1 MTSVWARCTKLLKVF
16 LCTGIAI
23 VGLVLPS
30 APAWATG
37 AVDLPLVPAGSR
49 TWIVDEAQSLSRI
62 NEGQLSGELQPLAEK
77 TGIEVRFVT
86 LRRLDYGETIDS
98 FVSQLFQRWYP
109 SAEQQSNQVLIALD
123 TITNTIGIQVGE
135 AAAEQ
140 LTPAIASSV
149 IDETMQL
156 PIRQGNKYNQA
167 ILDASDRLVAVLSG
181 EPDPGPPV
189 VIDTT
194 RVEGTFASAEETEES
209 RGNSTVV
216 VIVLLVLATVI
227 PMATYYWYVR

>member
-1 MTSVWARCTKLLKVF
+1 MTSVWSRCTKLLK
-16 LCTGIAI
+16 LCFCTAIAI
-23 VGLVLPS
+23 AGLVLPV

-37 AVDLPLVPAGSR
+37 AVDLPLVPAGSS

-62 NEGQLSGELQPLAEK
+62 NESQLAGELQPLAQK
-77 TGIEVRFVT
+77 TGLEVRFVT

-98 FVSQLFQRWYP
+98 FVDQLFKRWYP
-109 SAEQQSNQVLIALD
+109 DAEAQANQVLIALD
-123 TITNTIGIQVGE
+123 TITNTIGIRVGE
-135 AAAEQ
+135 VAAEQ
-140 LTPAIASSV
+140 LTPAIATSV
-149 IDETMQL
+149 IDETMQVPL
-156 PIRQGNKYNQA
+156 RQGNKYNQA
-167 ILDASDRLVAVLSG
+167 ILDASDRLVVVLSG
-181 EPDPGPPV
+181 EPDPGPPI

-194 RVEGTFASAEETEES
+194 RVEGTFASAEETEET

>member
-1 MTSVWARCTKLLKVF
+1 MTSVWARCTQLLKVC
-16 LCTGIAI
+16 LCTAIAI

-30 APAWATG
+30 APALATG

-62 NEGQLSGELQPLAEK
+62 NEGQLSGELEPLAEK

-123 TITNTIGIQVGE
+123 TITNTIGIQVGD